1 MERLNA
7 SRSPVFYGFL
17 LAFECLMW
25 GVSNSVS
32 KLGFSSI
39 SPMWC
44 LALRYALSTLLF
56 LAAFG
61 KRFFTRVRKKD
72 LLPCTL
78 VSLATASAFIFGFLS
93 LVYTTATSA
102 GFLMALAVVIAP
114 FLSIPLLKEKL
125 DARNLVPVAIVVV
138 GMYCICGGTF
148 SSFGRGE
155 LFAVLSSLS
164 TSFMLTLSG
173 KFLKDTDAIVL
184 CTIQCAVCFLCSLFA
199 AFLLEGMPSFGEIAP
214 AGWWLVLYLALG
226 CTFLAYL
233 FQNIAL
239 MHVSPAFAALTW
251 CTEPLFTAISAYF
264 ILHERMDFLACCG
277 ALLIL
282 AGTVFASMLELKKA
296 KPAAP
301 AEPVGS
307 ENAVSH

>member
-93 LVYTTATSA
+93 LVYRNKRRFLDGARSRNCAVSFHSA
-102 GFLMALAVVIAP
+102 LEGKAGCAQ
-114 FLSIPLLKEKL
+114 S
-125 DARNLVPVAIVVV
+125 RSCCNR
-138 GMYCICGGTF
+138 CGGD
-148 SSFGRGE
+148 
-155 LFAVLSSLS
+155 VLHLRRYVPLNRPEKR
-164 TSFMLTLSG
+164 TSFP
-173 KFLKDTDAIVL
+173 
-184 CTIQCAVCFLCSLFA
+184 SLMSR
-199 AFLLEGMPSFGEIAP
+199 L
-214 AGWWLVLYLALG
+214 
-226 CTFLAYL
+226 
-233 FQNIAL
+233 
-239 MHVSPAFAALTW
+239 
-251 CTEPLFTAISAYF
+251 
-264 ILHERMDFLACCG
+264 
-277 ALLIL
+277 
-282 AGTVFASMLELKKA
+282 
-296 KPAAP
+296 
-301 AEPVGS
+301 
-307 ENAVSH
+307 

>member
-102 GFLMALAVVIAP
+102 GFLMALAVVIASAIKKP
-114 FLSIPLLKEKL
+114 AL
-125 DARNLVPVAIVVV
+125 DSARSRNCAVSFHSALEGKTGCAQSRS
-138 GMYCICGGTF
+138 CCNRCGGD
-148 SSFGRGE
+148 
-155 LFAVLSSLS
+155 VLHLRRY
-164 TSFMLTLSG
+164 
-173 KFLKDTDAIVL
+173 V
-184 CTIQCAVCFLCSLFA
+184 
-199 AFLLEGMPSFGEIAP
+199 
-214 AGWWLVLYLALG
+214 
-226 CTFLAYL
+226 
-233 FQNIAL
+233 
-239 MHVSPAFAALTW
+239 
-251 CTEPLFTAISAYF
+251 F
-264 ILHERMDFLACCG
+264 IFRAR
-277 ALLIL
+277 
-282 AGTVFASMLELKKA
+282 
-296 KPAAP
+296 
-301 AEPVGS
+301 
-307 ENAVSH
+307 